1 MGHTCAIL
9 ALWCYIFPM
18 TTEAS
23 TESGVR
29 ERTRTAILDA
39 AMLVLADQPA
49 AALGDIAAAAGVGRS
64 TVHRY
69 YPERTDLLRA
79 LARHVHDLSNA
90 AIERAEPAAGPP
102 DAALRRVVESQLDLG
117 PIVLYV
123 YSEPTIL
130 ADPELAAHLDTGDEV
145 IVEVL
150 NRASAERPEYP
161 PGWARRVFW
170 ALMLAGYEAAK
181 QDGTP
186 RHQIVDAIMTSLTAG
201 TIVLPRA

>member
-1 MGHTCAIL
+1 
-9 ALWCYIFPM
+9 M
-18 TTEAS
+18 TSQVS

-29 ERTRTAILDA
+29 ERTRKAILDA
-39 AMLVLADQPA
+39 AMTVLADQPA

-79 LARHVHDLSNA
+79 LARHVHELSNA
-90 AIERAEPAAGPP
+90 AIDRADPTHGPAG
-102 DAALRRVVESQLDLG
+102 AALRRVVESQLDLG
-117 PIVLYV
+117 PIVLFV

-130 ADPELAAHLDTGDEV
+130 ADPDLAAHLDTGDEA

-150 NRASAERPEYP
+150 NRASTARPEYP

-170 ALMLAGYEAAK
+170 ALILAGYEAAK

-186 RHQIVDAIMTSLTAG
+186 RHQIVDAIMTSLTSG
-201 TIVLPRA
+201 TIQLPRT

>member
-1 MGHTCAIL
+1 
-9 ALWCYIFPM
+9 M
-18 TTEAS
+18 TSSAATH
-23 TESGVR
+23 SGPR
-29 ERTRTAILDA
+29 ERTRKAILDA
-39 AMLVLADQPA
+39 AMTVLADQPTA
-49 AALGDIAAAAGVGRS
+49 SLSDIAAAADVGRS

-79 LARHVHDLSNA
+79 LARHVHELSNA
-90 AIERAEPAAGPP
+90 AIDRADPRHGPA

-117 PIVLYV
+117 PIVIFV

-130 ADPELAAHLDTGDEV
+130 ADPDLAAYLDTGDEA

-150 NRASAERPEYP
+150 NRASVDRPEYP

-170 ALMLAGYEAAK
+170 ALLDAGYEAAK

-201 TIVLPRA
+201 TIQFPRG

>member
-1 MGHTCAIL
+1 
-9 ALWCYIFPM
+9 M
-18 TTEAS
+18 TS
-23 TESGVR
+23 QVSLHSGVR
-29 ERTRTAILDA
+29 ERTSKAILDA
-39 AMLVLADQPA
+39 AMTVLADQPA

-79 LARHVHDLSNA
+79 LARHVHELSNA
-90 AIERAEPAAGPP
+90 AIERADPAHGPA

-117 PIVLYV
+117 PIFLFV

-130 ADPELAAHLDTGDEV
+130 ADPELAAYLDTGDEA

-150 NRASAERPEYP
+150 NRASTERPEYP

-170 ALMLAGYEAAK
+170 ALILAGYEAAK

-186 RHQIVDAIMTSLTAG
+186 RHQIVDAIMTSLTTG
-201 TIVLPRA
+201 TIHLPRA

>member
-1 MGHTCAIL
+1 
-9 ALWCYIFPM
+9 M
-18 TTEAS
+18 TSSAATQ
-23 TESGVR
+23 SGPR
-29 ERTRTAILDA
+29 ERTRKAILDA
-39 AMLVLADQPA
+39 AMTVLADQPTA
-49 AALGDIAAAAGVGRS
+49 SLSDIAAAADVGRS

-79 LARHVHDLSNA
+79 LARHVHELSNA
-90 AIERAEPAAGPP
+90 AIDRADPTHGPA

-117 PIVLYV
+117 PIVIFV

-130 ADPELAAHLDTGDEV
+130 ADPELAAYLDTGDEA

-150 NRASAERPEYP
+150 NRASVDRPEYP

-170 ALMLAGYEAAK
+170 ALLDAGYEAAK

-201 TIVLPRA
+201 TIQFPRG

>member
-1 MGHTCAIL
+1 
-9 ALWCYIFPM
+9 M
-18 TTEAS
+18 TSSAT
-23 TESGVR
+23 THSGPR
-29 ERTRTAILDA
+29 ERTRKAILDA
-39 AMLVLADQPA
+39 AMTVLADQPTA
-49 AALGDIAAAAGVGRS
+49 SLSDIAAAADVGRS

-79 LARHVHDLSNA
+79 LARHVHELSNA
-90 AIERAEPAAGPP
+90 AIDRADPTHGPA

-117 PIVLYV
+117 PIVIFV

-130 ADPELAAHLDTGDEV
+130 ADPELAAYLDTGDEA

-150 NRASAERPEYP
+150 NRASVDRPEYP

-170 ALMLAGYEAAK
+170 ALLDAGYEAAK

-201 TIVLPRA
+201 TIQFPRG

>member
-1 MGHTCAIL
+1 
-9 ALWCYIFPM
+9 M
-18 TTEAS
+18 TSSAATH
-23 TESGVR
+23 SGPR
-29 ERTRTAILDA
+29 ERTRKAILDA
-39 AMLVLADQPA
+39 AMTVLADQPTA
-49 AALGDIAAAAGVGRS
+49 SLSDIAAAADVGRS

-79 LARHVHDLSNA
+79 LARHVHELSNA
-90 AIERAEPAAGPP
+90 AIDRADPTHGPA

-117 PIVLYV
+117 PIVIFV

-130 ADPELAAHLDTGDEV
+130 ADPELAAYLDTGDEA

-150 NRASAERPEYP
+150 NRASVDRPEYP

-170 ALMLAGYEAAK
+170 ALLDAGYEAAK

-201 TIVLPRA
+201 TIDLPRG